1 MAIQTEIQT
10 LTFRKEEFTVKQR
23 FYLCVDT
30 GERFTSTE
38 MDELNLSL
46 VYNAY
51 RAKHHIPSPEEIKKT
66 REKYGLS
73 AVKMSEILGFGPNS
87 YGLYERGEIPS
98 LANSKLLKLADD
110 PESFCQ
116 LVKDWEVDNA
126 KTKAKLLEKVNLRI
140 EEESKK
146 DFFQFFVFG
155 NSPMSQLTGYRK
167 PSFERLI
174 EMVVYFAHHVP
185 SYKTKMNKLL
195 FYADFMCFRDLG
207 ISMSG
212 TQYKAI
218 PYGPVPNKF
227 QTLFENL
234 AETAVIDIFYTPLDN
249 GGRKEQLRGR
259 ADRPFKSTLFSEAE
273 INILETVTKKFKD
286 TSPSEIVDISH
297 KEPAWL
303 ENEANR
309 SFIPYEYA
317 LDLKAL

>member
-10 LTFRKEEFTVKQR
+10 LTFRKEVFTVKQR

-98 LANSKLLKLADD
+98 LANSKLLKLASD
-110 PESFCQ
+110 PESFFQ
-116 LVKDWEVDNA
+116 LVTDWEVDNA
-126 KTKAKLLEKVNLRI
+126 KTKSKLLEKVNLRI
-140 EEESKK
+140 GDESKT
-146 DFFQFFVFG
+146 DFFKFFMLG

-167 PSFERLI
+167 PSFERLT
-174 EMVVYFAHHVP
+174 EMVVYFAHKVP

-195 FYADFMCFRDLG
+195 FYADFMCFRDLRE
-207 ISMSG
+207 SMSG

-234 AETAVIDIFYTPLDN
+234 AETDVIDIFYTPLDN
-249 GGRKEQLRGR
+249 GGRKEQLIGR
-259 ADRPFKSTLFSEAE
+259 ADRPFKANIFSESE
-273 INILETVTKKFKD
+273 INILETVAMKFKD
-286 TSPSEIVDISH
+286 TTPSEIVDISH
-297 KEPAWL
+297 KELAWL
-303 ENEANR
+303 ENEAKR
-309 SFIPYEYA
+309 SFIHYEYA